1 MKIVADANIPA
12 VEQYFAPF
20 GQVTRVQGR
29 SLQAAQLRAADVL
42 LVRSVTRVDAALL
55 AGSGVRFVGT
65 ATSGLDHIDREYLA
79 TAGIGFASAPGAN
92 ANSVVEYV
100 LAAIAAVDGQLERL
114 LTGGTVG
121 IVGYGAVGRTL
132 ARRLH
137 ALGVGY
143 RISDPWLDPRSV
155 PHAAPLEAV
164 LSADVI
170 TLHCELTSRSPYPSY
185 RLLGDTELGGLGA
198 GQLLINASRGEVI
211 DEAALL
217 ARLSGEQPPVVVLD
231 VWDGEPAIDMRLLD
245 RLRLGTAHI
254 AGYSLDGKLAATRM
268 LRDALQSYLDTPSA
282 AHSPDP
288 DSALSLQAP
297 EDLSG
302 ADLVRHLVSRVYDIA
317 RDDRQLRDTA
327 RVNDPAAAFDGL
339 RREYRERREL
349 AGSRVRIAAGT
360 PEQAAT
366 IAALGCVPEFGVAQ

>member
-20 GQVTRVQGR
+20 GQVTRVEGR

-42 LVRSVTRVDAALL
+42 LVRSVTRVDEALL
-55 AGSGVRFVGT
+55 TGSGVRFVGT
-65 ATSGLDHIDREYLA
+65 ATSGLDHVDRDYLA
-79 TAGIGFASAPGAN
+79 AAGIGFASAPGAN

-121 IVGYGAVGRTL
+121 IVGCGAVGRTL
-132 ARRLH
+132 AGRLD

-143 RISDPWLDPRSV
+143 RISDPWLDQGSV

-164 LSADVI
+164 LSADVV
-170 TLHCELTSRSPYPSY
+170 TLHCELTRRSPYPSY
-185 RLLGDTELGGLGA
+185 RLLGATELDRLGA

-268 LRDALQSYLDTPSA
+268 LRDAVQSYIDTASA
-282 AHSPDP
+282 AHSPGP

-327 RVNDPAAAFDGL
+327 RANDPAAAFDGL

-366 IAALGCVPEFGVAQ
+366 IVALGCVPEFGVAQ

>member
-1 MKIVADANIPA
+1 
-12 VEQYFAPF
+12 
-20 GQVTRVQGR
+20 
-29 SLQAAQLRAADVL
+29 
-42 LVRSVTRVDAALL
+42 
-55 AGSGVRFVGT
+55 
-65 ATSGLDHIDREYLA
+65 LDHIDREYLA

-155 PHAAPLEAV
+155 PHAVPLEAV

-170 TLHCELTSRSPYPSY
+170 TLHCELTRRSPYPSY

>member
-155 PHAAPLEAV
+155 PHAVPLEAV

-170 TLHCELTSRSPYPSY
+170 TLHCELTRRSPYPSY

>member
-20 GQVTRVQGR
+20 GQVTRVEGR
-29 SLQAAQLRAADVL
+29 SLQAAQLRAADIL

-55 AGSGVRFVGT
+55 AGSAVRFVGT
-65 ATSGLDHIDREYLA
+65 ATSGLDHIDRDYLA
-79 TAGIGFASAPGAN
+79 AAGIGFAGAPGAN

-121 IVGYGAVGRTL
+121 IVGCGAVGRTL
-132 ARRLH
+132 AGRLD

-143 RISDPWLDPRSV
+143 CISDPWLDQGSV

-164 LSADVI
+164 LTADVI
-170 TLHCELTSRSPYPSY
+170 TLHCELTRRSPYPSY
-185 RLLGDTELGGLGA
+185 RLLAATELDRLGT

-282 AHSPDP
+282 AHSPGP

-317 RDDRQLRDTA
+317 RDDRKLRDTA
-327 RVNDPAAAFDGL
+327 RANDPAAAFDGL
-339 RREYRERREL
+339 RRQYRERREL

-366 IAALGCVPEFGVAQ
+366 IAALGCVAEFGVAQ